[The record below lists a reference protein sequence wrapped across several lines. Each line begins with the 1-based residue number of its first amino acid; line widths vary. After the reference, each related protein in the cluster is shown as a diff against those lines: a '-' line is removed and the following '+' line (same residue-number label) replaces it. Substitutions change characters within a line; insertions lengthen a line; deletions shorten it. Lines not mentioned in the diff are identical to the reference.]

1 MEMSKKEFGERIK
14 MYREQNNMT
23 QKELADGLGLS
34 QSAIAKYENG
44 ERLVKFEFMHKLSD
58 FFGITEDELC
68 GKVSKEYCLPTYFIK
83 EIDNLHLTDSE
94 YKELINYAK
103 FLYSKRGE
111 Q

>member
-34 QSAIAKYENG
+34 QSAVAKYENG
-44 ERLVKFEFMHKLSD
+44 ERLVKLEFIQKLSN

-68 GKVSKEYCLPTYFIK
+68 GRVSKEYCLPTYFLK

-94 YKELINYAK
+94 YRELMNYAN
-103 FLYSKRGE
+103 FLHSKRGE
-111 Q
+111 

>member
-34 QSAIAKYENG
+34 QSAVAKYENG
-44 ERLVKFEFMHKLSD
+44 ERLVKLEFIQKLSN

-68 GKVSKEYCLPTYFIK
+68 GRVSKEYCLPTYFLK

-94 YKELINYAK
+94 YRELMNFAN
-103 FLYSKRGE
+103 FLHSKRGE
-111 Q
+111 